1 MAYTGG
7 ASGTG
12 VWDLL
17 VETAYDRAVEFAL
30 RDEPQWRAVIDS
42 RPSKQAM
49 PGDVVTMSFIPD
61 MALATTPLNE
71 LTDVTPPGQAPPT
84 RVQVT
89 LNEYGNAD
97 NHTERIRQLAFVQ
110 PDPQI
115 AEVLGRN
122 MVDSMD
128 ALIRAIVDP
137 SNQVLY
143 RNAGAFVSSATGN
156 ITANNNAIAAG
167 DIMTAKTGAAAV
179 TLLRRRKVRPRS
191 GGQLYVCLM

>member
-1 MAYTGG
+1 MAFTSSQ
-7 ASGTG
+7 AAT
-12 VWDLL
+12 WDLL

-61 MALATTPLNE
+61 MAPAVTPLNE
-71 LTDVTPPGQAPPT
+71 TVDVTPPGQGTPT
-84 RVQVT
+84 RVNIT

-97 NHTERIRQLAFVQ
+97 NHTERIRQLAFVE

-128 ALIRAIVDP
+128 ALVRAVVDP
-137 SNQVLY
+137 ANQVLY
-143 RNAGAFVSSATGN
+143 RNSGNFVSSATGN
-156 ITANNNAIAAG
+156 ITANNNAI
-167 DIMTAKTGAAAV
+167 
-179 TLLRRRKVRPRS
+179 
-191 GGQLYVCLM
+191 